1 MRGFIQCSLAAAVV
15 VAVMAGAPGM
25 AAGQTAADCQKVLH
39 DKSPA
44 FVTIKF
50 VLKMKMG
57 GMGESESE
65 TEITG
70 AMIDSKGLVLCSN
83 TQLGGIAGFMRSM
96 GRELSATPT
105 DIKVLVGE
113 DTEGLEAKLLAR
125 DTELDLAWVQIKE
138 PGDRKFAFV
147 NLDNAAQAEPGQ
159 SIVGVRRMAK
169 YFDRATIVNDSRVA
183 GVTKKPR
190 KLYVPTLPLTGNLGL
205 PVFTPDG
212 KVLGVAILQMP
223 SDEDQEEGPAAMFSR
238 MSSLNDMM
246 SGTILPTADVVDAT
260 RRARQTAATQPADEE
275 QAGQT
280 AKPAAPKPKPA
291 GSDSEGD

>member
-1 MRGFIQCSLAAAVV
+1 MRGFIQRSLAVAMV
-15 VAVMAGAPGM
+15 VAVTAAAPGA
-25 AAGQTAADCQKVLH
+25 AAGQTQGDFQKMLH
-39 DKSPA
+39 EKAPA

-57 GMGESESE
+57 GMGESETE

-70 AMIDSKGLVLCSN
+70 AMIDAKGLVLCSN

-96 GRELSATPT
+96 GREISATPT

-147 NLDNAAQAEPGQ
+147 NLDNAAQAEVGQ
-159 SIVGVRRMAK
+159 PVVAVRRMAK
-169 YFDRATIVNDSRVA
+169 YFDRATVVDESRVA

-190 KLYVPTLPLTGNLGL
+190 RLYVPMLPLTSNLGL

-223 SDEDQEEGPAAMFSR
+223 SEEDQEEGPAAMFSR

-246 SGTILPTADVVDAT
+246 SGMILPTADVVDAT
-260 RRARQTAATQPADEE
+260 RRARQTAATRPADEGE
-275 QAGQT
+275 SE
-280 AKPAAPKPKPA
+280 AAPKPGAPKAKPA
-291 GSDSEGD
+291 PSDQEGD